1 MIEIKKETISNFET
15 KYPEERVLFE
25 LYRTRGLTRDQL
37 ARAIFAGTSYIKS
50 YLSKLQKKGLVG
62 GKVLSKGKIRLA
74 KLYQITDK
82 GIELLENK
90 GYVRKYNDNERSSE
104 KKKPFNYDDMQRTG
118 VYIPRKVLA
127 YDNNQSSSKDKMMF
141 TLYANQMYAGVS
153 EYGFYFFDSRE
164 WKLKYDLNRNAMVRG
179 GIKTTDGIEYSVYML
194 FTAEEVRIASMSDKM
209 LYRMMHEMIEF
220 PQTSRH
226 IIYVYGGQGE
236 YNKVLMFFKNN
247 PVACE
252 ELLIIPH
259 GAKDVGLNIVR
270 LLQNQEAYQEQLES
284 HLGARLNSDE
294 LEYDTANLFA
304 DYLTVIDGQ
313 SYYVI
318 DYIKLNEA
326 KLSMLLR
333 EYTPDKYHRMGIPVM
348 ILCWNA
354 MGHEITEYYKLYP
367 YVKIVE
373 MDIQSDLNNWV
384 ESLEQ
389 KKLYLRWQ

>member
-1 MIEIKKETISNFET
+1 MAEVKGETTSNFET
-15 KYPEERVLFE
+15 KYPVERVLFE
-25 LYRTRGLTRDQL
+25 LYRTRGLTKDQL
-37 ARAIFAGTSYIKS
+37 ARSIFAGTSYIVS
-50 YLSKLQKKGLVG
+50 YLTKLQKKGLVG

-90 GYVRKYNDNERSSE
+90 GLVLKYNDNERSFE
-104 KKKPFNYDDMQRTG
+104 KKKPFDYEDMKQAG

-179 GIKTTDGIEYSVYML
+179 GISTEDGIEYSVYML
-194 FTAEEVRIASMSDKM
+194 FTTEEVRIASMSDKM

-226 IIYVYGGQGE
+226 IIYVYGGQDE
-236 YNKVLMFFKNN
+236 YNKVLTFFKNN
-247 PVACE
+247 PVACD

-259 GAKDVGLNIVR
+259 GASDVGLNIIR
-270 LLQNQEAYQEQLES
+270 LLQNREMYKEHMEL
-284 HLGARLNSDE
+284 HLNARLNSE
-294 LEYDTANLFA
+294 VLEHDTSNLYA
-304 DYLTVIDGQ
+304 DYLTEINGQ

-333 EYTPDKYHRMGIPVM
+333 EYTPDKYHRTGIPVM

-354 MGHEITEYYKLYP
+354 MGNELREYYKLYP

-384 ESLEQ
+384 AELEK